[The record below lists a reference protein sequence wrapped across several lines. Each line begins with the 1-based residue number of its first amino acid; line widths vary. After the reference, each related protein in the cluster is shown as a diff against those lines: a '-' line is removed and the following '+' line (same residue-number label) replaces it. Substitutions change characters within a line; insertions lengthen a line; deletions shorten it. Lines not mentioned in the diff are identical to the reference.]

1 MSTWLADVGVV
12 VPQADVSCQP
22 GELPSATV
30 LEDIVG
36 EFGEDDGQEED
47 LKDDDDGHVV
57 DAGLDGAEG
66 VVVER
71 NK

>member
-1 MSTWLADVGVV
+1 M
-12 VPQADVSCQP
+12 SCQP

-47 LKDDDDGHVV
+47 LEDDDDGHVV
-57 DAGLDGAEG
+57 DAGLDGAE
-66 VVVER
+66 
-71 NK
+71 